1 MNNCCLNN
9 DIVDIVGLC
18 NPNEVI
24 DFTKSNFWTEI
35 VVDEN
40 LILPEQKPNIEQINS
55 VNINVQI
62 TRKKV
67 IVTPKAIAATTGGVP
82 NNIEG
87 KIVTGRKLIVEGLLC
102 QSVSYTALVPKQSV
116 HTAHFQVPFSAYIV
130 VDEKIGT
137 GTNAPDALD
146 VNFDVIS
153 CIEDVFIVNFNN
165 REIFKNVNL
174 FLQAIPAPTIAC
186 NNEC

>member
-18 NPNEVI
+18 NPGDI
-24 DFTKSNFWTEI
+24 DFTRSNFWTEI

-40 LILPEQKPNIEQINS
+40 LILPEQKPDIEQINS
-55 VNINVQI
+55 VNISVQI

-67 IVTPKAIAATTGGVP
+67 IVTPISLPLIGGTDP
-82 NNIEG
+82 SNIEG

-102 QSVSYTALVPKQSV
+102 QSVSYTALVPEQSV

-130 VDEKIGT
+130 VDGATEL
-137 GTNAPDALD
+137 DA
-146 VNFDVIS
+146 NFDVIP
-153 CIEDVFIVNFNN
+153 CVEDVFIVNFNN
-165 REIFKNVNL
+165 RQIFKNVNL
-174 FLQAIPAPTIAC
+174 FLQAIPAPSLAC
-186 NNEC
+186 SNEC